1 MSLLSQGG
9 ERLRVLRQILR
20 VRALVDPFEI
30 QVHQVSYKK
39 KRTLMFVYLFFIT
52 IKHATRVDHQWCQTS
67 IILQYSRTQMLL
79 IALHSA
85 HELGFSQHTV
95 HMFHYYQ

>member
-20 VRALVDPFEI
+20 MRAIVDPFEI
-30 QVHQVSYKK
+30 KVHQVSYKK

-52 IKHATRVDHQWCQTS
+52 IKHATRVGTNGA
-67 IILQYSRTQMLL
+67 RP
-79 IALHSA
+79 ALFYNIQG
-85 HELGFSQHTV
+85 LKCF
-95 HMFHYYQ
+95 